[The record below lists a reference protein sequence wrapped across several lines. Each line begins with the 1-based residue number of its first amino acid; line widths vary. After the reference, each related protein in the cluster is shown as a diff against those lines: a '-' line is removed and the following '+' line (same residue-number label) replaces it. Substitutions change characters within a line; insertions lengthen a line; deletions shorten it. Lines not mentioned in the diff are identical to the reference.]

1 MKKNSPLIC
10 ILAMLFYGSLVEGQI
25 QISEVQNVVQTDEY
39 GKVFLSDKNRLILV
53 EVNKT
58 ETKISKVSENGL
70 TLLQAID
77 HQQVNQYRVYES
89 PPFTTRPSVILRGDT
104 IFEVFSKGIVA
115 SSVTD
120 GIQLAYDEPL
130 EKSLNI
136 SAVEEI
142 KGKTAF
148 LIQYFQGQ
156 DTHYGMY
163 NYAEKKMT
171 NYPLLKGTR
180 IGDKIYSL
188 LPDSITSLDL
198 ISGQTKTEI
207 KSGLGELQIKS
218 VGFSKNTVIWVDD
231 RQGTQYC
238 IDGKRGL
245 RQLPCMLPP
254 EFMRMYWTDSLLYYC
269 VDKTFAI
276 ESFVINVQNCDTISS
291 QLVPN
296 LGGYYTLDFDTG
308 ERVCFSVW
316 DEVENRNKGQL
327 FDPDQNSWIPVLPD
341 FTSYYQ
347 APQVVLPGYTYSVK
361 IITQDFI
368 GSIYEMFEIDA
379 TNYISKSLD
388 FNNFANYITN
398 MEYHVHPETGFLY
411 VWTQTQ
417 NGSSNLWVV
426 KGKGANP
433 QLLTSFLT
441 TKNLGLPY
449 IDNKYVYEDKV
460 FYSTENA
467 VYVTDIEGT
476 KKLAEFVR
484 CTPFVFSNGFL
495 YALIQKPGQLISF
508 IKINPVTLE
517 LKTKHVGGGFNLDN
531 NVKPAGAV
539 LVIGNYSNSYYFDTR
554 TELLKKITYA
564 GNELFVSGVVVSKN
578 NVLYYGQYLNNREL
592 YLWDTD
598 KNQTLLITNLS
609 TTYHNILPDNEG
621 GFYLLPGNFGA
632 GDKIRKMDINGKV
645 IDVTVVGDRPWYYN
659 NSEIGLEGPVHT
671 FPFPGINEVIFHS
684 EKQGKINVNYIPFEN
699 TLYYQSFF
707 WKEVNETVI
716 VETEIGGKKHT
727 WVWKYD
733 ESPLD
738 ITPQGR
744 EDALI
749 QAFIKGDS
757 VMLQYHDRN
766 AAKMQ
771 FILYKLQNGT
781 FEVKKEIPSS
791 YNYLAGS
798 EFVWKD
804 GQNLLLSLFTPET
817 GSELWKYDVIGNELT
832 LVRDFGSGRVNGI
845 PSSFTQTQ
853 NNIYFLATAPD
864 GSRQWFSIDGIN
876 SVSEP
881 NPFEHSN
888 FLFPNPAINAVYTKN
903 LSKQVQ
909 IFDLHG
915 RNRYTGI
922 QLQKGERIDLTGFEP
937 GIYMVTMLSDQ
948 GERMVS
954 KLIVGGHW

>member
-1 MKKNSPLIC
+1 MKKYYNTLGLLISGVLGC
-10 ILAMLFYGSLVEGQI
+10 VSQV
-25 QISEVQNVVQTDEY
+25 QISDVQNVVQIDEY
-39 GKVFLSDKNRLILV
+39 RKIFLSDNQRLLLA
-53 EVNKT
+53 EVNKS
-58 ETKISKVSENGL
+58 ETKVSEVTENGL
-70 TLLQAID
+70 LLLKIWD
-77 HQQVNQYRVYES
+77 HEPLDQNRVYES
-89 PPFTTRPSVILRGDT
+89 YPFSNRPNMILKGDT
-104 IFEVFSKGIVA
+104 LFEVFTKGLVA
-115 SSVTD
+115 SSVAT
-120 GIQLAYDEPL
+120 GALLAYDEPI
-130 EKSLNI
+130 EKTSI
-136 SAVEEI
+136 IASVEEI
-142 KGKTAF
+142 QDKPSLLIRYIKEGRQFYGVYNYKEKKW
-148 LIQYFQGQ
+148 IQYPFFNG
-156 DTHYGMY
+156 T
-163 NYAEKKMT
+163 KME
-171 NYPLLKGTR
+171 Y
-180 IGDKIYSL
+180 KIYNL
-188 LPDSITSLDL
+188 QPDSITSLDL
-198 ISGQTKTEI
+198 LTGQIKTEI
-207 KSGLGELQIKS
+207 KSGAVPLHIKS
-218 VGFSKNTVIWVDD
+218 FETSNNSGIWVNV
-231 RQGTQYC
+231 GNGSQYY
-238 IDGKRGL
+238 IDGKKGV
-245 RQLPCMLPP
+245 RQLPCLLPT
-254 EFMRMYWTDSLLYYC
+254 EFLKMYWADSFLYYC
-269 VDKTFAI
+269 VDKSFAI
-276 ESFVINVQNCDTISS
+276 ENFVIDIQNCDTLSY

-296 LGGYYTLDFDTG
+296 LGGYYTLNLDKG
-308 ERVCFSVW
+308 ERVCFAVW
-316 DEVENRNKGQL
+316 DNVEYRNKVSL
-327 FDPDQNSWIPVLPD
+327 FDPNLKKWLAVSSD

-347 APQVVLPGYTYSVK
+347 APQVVLPGHTYSVK
-361 IITQDFI
+361 IRNVEFAN
-368 GSIYEMFEIDA
+368 SVFEMFDIDA
-379 TNYISKSLD
+379 
-388 FNNFANYITN
+388 NNFNTSELYFDNLSNSIIS
-398 MEYHVHPETGFLY
+398 MDYHAHPLSGYLY
-411 VWTQTQ
+411 VWTQSQ

-476 KKLAEFVR
+476 QKLAEFVR

-508 IKINPVTLE
+508 IKINPISLE

-749 QAFIKGDS
+749 QAIIKGDS
-757 VMLQYHDRN
+757 VLLQYHDRDV
-766 AAKMQ
+766 AKMQ
-771 FILYKLQNGT
+771 FILYNLQNGT
-781 FEVKKEIPSS
+781 FEVKMEIPSS

-798 EFVWKD
+798 EFAWKD
-804 GQNLLLSLFTPET
+804 SQNLLVSLFTPES
-817 GSELWKYDVIGNELT
+817 GRELWKYNILENDLT
-832 LVRDFGSGRVNGI
+832 LVRDFGSGRVDGI
-845 PSSFTQTQ
+845 PSSFTPTQ

-864 GSRQWFSIDGIN
+864 GSRQWFSIDGIT
-876 SVSEP
+876 SVLEP
-881 NPFEHSN
+881 ESFEHSN

-903 LSKQVQ
+903 ISKQVQ

>member
-1 MKKNSPLIC
+1 MKKYYNTLGLLI
-10 ILAMLFYGSLVEGQI
+10 LVVLGCVGQV
-25 QISEVQNVVQTDEY
+25 QISDVQNLVQIDEY
-39 GKVFLSDKNRLILV
+39 RKIFLSDNQRLLLA
-53 EVNKT
+53 EVNKS
-58 ETKISKVSENGL
+58 ETKVSEVTENGL
-70 TLLQAID
+70 LLLKIWD
-77 HQQVNQYRVYES
+77 HEPLDQNRVYES
-89 PPFTTRPSVILRGDT
+89 YPFSNRPNMILKGDT
-104 IFEVFSKGIVA
+104 LFEVFTKGLVA
-115 SSVTD
+115 SSVAT
-120 GIQLAYDEPL
+120 GALLAYDEPI
-130 EKSLNI
+130 EKTSI
-136 SAVEEI
+136 IASVEEI
-142 KGKTAF
+142 QDKPSLLIRYIKEGRQFYGVYNYKEKKW
-148 LIQYFQGQ
+148 IQYPFF
-156 DTHYGMY
+156 
-163 NYAEKKMT
+163 N
-171 NYPLLKGTR
+171 GTR
-180 IGDKIYSL
+180 MEYKIYNL
-188 LPDSITSLDL
+188 QPDSITSLDL
-198 ISGQTKTEI
+198 LTGQIKTEI
-207 KSGLGELQIKS
+207 KSGAVPLHIKS
-218 VGFSKNTVIWVDD
+218 FETSNNSGIWVNV
-231 RQGTQYC
+231 GNGSQYY
-238 IDGKRGL
+238 IDGKMGV
-245 RQLPCMLPP
+245 RQLPCLLPT
-254 EFMRMYWTDSLLYYC
+254 EFLKMYWADSFSYYC
-269 VDKTFAI
+269 VDKSFAI
-276 ESFVINVQNCDTISS
+276 ENFVIDIQNCDTLSY

-296 LGGYYTLDFDTG
+296 LGGYYTLNLDKG
-308 ERVCFSVW
+308 ERVCFAVW
-316 DEVENRNKGQL
+316 DNVEYRNKVSL
-327 FDPDQNSWIPVLPD
+327 FDPNLKKWLAVSSD

-347 APQVVLPGYTYSVK
+347 APQVVLPGHTYSVK
-361 IITQDFI
+361 IRNVEFAN
-368 GSIYEMFEIDA
+368 SVFEMFDIDA
-379 TNYISKSLD
+379 
-388 FNNFANYITN
+388 NNFNTSELYFDNLSNSIIS
-398 MEYHVHPETGFLY
+398 MDYHAHPLSGYLY
-411 VWTQTQ
+411 VWTQSQ
-417 NGSSNLWVV
+417 YGSSNLWVA

-433 QLLTSFLT
+433 HLLTSFLT
-441 TKNLGLPY
+441 TKNLGFPY
-449 IDNKYVYEDKV
+449 VDNKYVYGDKV
-460 FYSTENA
+460 FYTTDNA

-476 KKLAEFVR
+476 QKLAEFVR

-495 YALIQKPGQLISF
+495 YALIQKPGQLISY

-554 TELLKKITYA
+554 TELLRKITYA
-564 GNELFVSGVVVSKN
+564 GNELSVSGVVVSKN

-749 QAFIKGDS
+749 QAIIKGDS
-757 VMLQYHDRN
+757 VLLQYHDRDV
-766 AAKMQ
+766 AKMQ
-771 FILYKLQNGT
+771 FILYNLQNGT
-781 FEVKKEIPSS
+781 FEVKMEIPSS

-798 EFVWKD
+798 EFAWKD
-804 GQNLLLSLFTPET
+804 SQNLLLSLYTPES
-817 GSELWKYDVIGNELT
+817 GRELWKYNIFENDLT
-832 LVRDFGSGRVNGI
+832 LVRDFGSGRVDGI
-845 PSSFTQTQ
+845 PSSFTPTK

-881 NPFEHSN
+881 DPFEHSN
-888 FLFPNPAINAVYTKN
+888 FLFPNPTINAVYTKN
-903 LSKQVQ
+903 ISKQVQ
-909 IFDLHG
+909 IFDING
-915 RNRYTGI
+915 RIRYTGV

-937 GIYMVTMLSDQ
+937 GIYMVTMLSDK

-954 KLIVGGHW
+954 KLVVGGHW